1 MKASQRRSGTRVLAS
16 NPCSV
21 TFKAFWFEARFFT
34 FLCYFLA
41 CKIEITNNLF
51 QFGGK

>member
-1 MKASQRRSGTRVLAS
+1 MKASQKGSGTRVLAS

-21 TFKAFWFEARFFT
+21 TFKPLWFGGRFFT

-51 QFGGK
+51 QFGEK